1 MHSATAR
8 AGWVSLSWMATCA
21 GDEEVFLQQ
30 PEFTTRLHRIGRIQH
45 LGNHFRGDLLLHRP
59 QIVALLEDLH
69 IEFIR
74 GARREQPQVID
85 RPATVA
91 HDRNIGR
98 HANDDTPVDPAW
110 YALAVI
116 HVAINRHRTR
126 FIRALDLPGRTVGA
140 PEVGLFFLI
149 AVVDF
154 LSEEAVVVINAV
166 PIAWHPERGQG
177 VEEARCQTTESAIP
191 EGWISLCLTQ
201 FLQI

>member
-1 MHSATAR
+1 LQR
-8 AGWVSLSWMATCA
+8 A
-21 GDEEVFLQQ
+21 GDEEVFLQK
-30 PEFTTRLHRIGRIQH
+30 PEFTARLHGIGGIQY

-91 HDRNIGR
+91 HDRDIGR
-98 HANDDTPVDPAW
+98 HANDDARVDPAW
-110 YALAVI
+110 HTLAVI
-116 HVAINRHRTR
+116 HVAVDRYRAR
-126 FIRALDLPGRTVGA
+126 FIRALDLPGRAMGA

-154 LSEEAVVVINAV
+154 LPEEAIVVVNAV
-166 PIAWHPERGQG
+166 AIAWHPERGER
-177 VEEARCQTTESAIP
+177 VEETR
-191 EGWISLCLTQ
+191 G
-201 FLQI
+201 